1 MSNEP
6 KPSPPNSEPAS
17 SDGETSL
24 ADLQEQIR
32 GFCEAREWD
41 PFHGAKDLAIGVITE
56 AAELL
61 EHFRF
66 RSESEVEAL
75 FRSPSNRAQ
84 IESELADVMIFALR
98 LAQKYEIN
106 LSDAIRTKLR
116 RNEERYPVEASRG
129 SNQKTRTGQ
138 R

>member
-1 MSNEP
+1 MSNGS
-6 KPSPPNSEPAS
+6 KPNRAKSTPDPGD
-17 SDGETSL
+17 DGTSL
-24 ADLQEQIR
+24 AALKER
-32 GFCEAREWD
+32 GRLFCEAREWD

-75 FRSPSNRAQ
+75 FSEPTERSR

-98 LAQKYEIN
+98 FAQKYDID
-106 LSDAIRTKLR
+106 LAVAIRSKLE
-116 RNEERYPVEASRG
+116 RNETRYPVGSSRG
-129 SNQKTRTGQ
+129 NNQKARTE
-138 R
+138 RP